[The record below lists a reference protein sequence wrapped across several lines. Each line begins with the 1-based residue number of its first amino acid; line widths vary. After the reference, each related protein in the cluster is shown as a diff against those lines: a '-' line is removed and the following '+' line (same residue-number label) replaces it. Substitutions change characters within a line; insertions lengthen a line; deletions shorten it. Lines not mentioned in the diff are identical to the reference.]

1 MTCERLSNNIIDEG
15 EPSPKGPRPNYEAQY
30 SPLGGGNQGPARNP
44 LGPSRRRESVYKA
57 LHGCSPKGK
66 MEIKHFHLGGGIPLT
81 LGSRPKD
88 NMEIKHFHLGEGFP
102 RPRNVDG
109 KSQSTKYE
117 PRGPINKFSSVSPFQ
132 GNGGG
137 VYHLYFVPLSLL
149 LIVCAPHT
157 RAPTHRNPH
166 PSHTWTNCPRVT
178 VTPRRMFLG
187 PRRGPVSSHRP

>member
-1 MTCERLSNNIIDEG
+1 MKGSH
-15 EPSPKGPRPNYEAQY
+15 PPKGPAPIMRPNIAYWEA
-30 SPLGGGNQGPARNP
+30 GTMGPARNP

-157 RAPTHRNPH
+157 HGHPHTATPTL
-166 PSHTWTNCPRVT
+166 VT
-178 VTPRRMFLG
+178 
-187 PRRGPVSSHRP
+187 RGRTVHE

>member
-1 MTCERLSNNIIDEG
+1 MKGSH
-15 EPSPKGPRPNYEAQY
+15 PPKGPAPIMRPNIAYWEAGTRAQR
-30 SPLGGGNQGPARNP
+30 GTRWGPVEGVRAYIRPCTGAAQRAKWKLNI
-44 LGPSRRRESVYKA
+44 SIS
-57 LHGCSPKGK
+57 
-66 MEIKHFHLGGGIPLT
+66 GGGIPLT

>member
-30 SPLGGGNQGPARNP
+30 SLLGGGNQGPARNP

-66 MEIKHFHLGGGIPLT
+66 MEIKHFHLGG
-81 LGSRPKD
+81 
-88 NMEIKHFHLGEGFP
+88 GFP